1 MSVIQKLDTNQAIP
15 YIRGVAAKF
24 LEYLLILKDDKSGL
38 DSQQALITA
47 SLNFAEVLVA
57 KAEDDKSKILTTC
70 IYMVPQF
77 YLSKSTRF

>member
-1 MSVIQKLDTNQAIP
+1 MFMSVIQKLDAKQAIP

-24 LEYLLILKDDKSGL
+24 LEYLLVLKDDKSGL

-57 KAEDDKSKILTTC
+57 KAEDDKSKILTV
-70 IYMVPQF
+70 YMVLQ
-77 YLSKSTRF
+77 YYISK